1 MLIRQAENHDERSRY
16 RCNLSIPH
24 RKGDLRVNRK
34 KTDQISGRRFIKIFK
49 KNLIKRDKQVI
60 TLVNDIKEGT
70 HDRFSNYSNLNKLF
84 KQI

>member
-34 KTDQISGRRFIKIFK
+34 KRIKYQGEGLLK
-49 KNLIKRDKQVI
+49 ENLIKRDKQVT